1 MSLGT
6 DSGVPFWAAGIT
18 RRCPRCGKGRL
29 YDRYLV
35 VRQACGD
42 CGLDYTEVDTGD
54 GPAVFIILIVGFL
67 VVGAA
72 LAVEMTFQPPYW
84 LHLVL
89 WLPLILIL
97 SLGMLPLLKAT
108 FVALAYRNRNL

>member
-1 MSLGT
+1 MFEG
-6 DSGVPFWAAGIT
+6 
-18 RRCPRCGKGRL
+18 
-29 YDRYLV
+29 YLV

-72 LAVEMTFQPPYW
+72 LAVEIAFQPPYW

-89 WLPLILIL
+89 WLPLILML
-97 SLGMLPLLKAT
+97 SLGLLPPLKAT